1 MADAAGMMDELSRNL
16 ANASQD
22 RRDNILIKMSDL
34 FEGVSHLLDDGGVD
48 TFDSIFV
55 SLIPTCSDAAKSYL
69 STAIAPRSRAPGRAV
84 RSLAFDD
91 SIIVA
96 RPVIRLS
103 PLLLDDHLL
112 ALATV
117 KSLDHLM
124 AMCAR
129 SQLSPGVT
137 DVILSRS
144 DGALMVALV
153 SNPGAELSEK
163 GQARIAE
170 AALDDG
176 ELYDIVQERA
186 DLAPRL
192 ALIEGRDGP
201 SPQPIDVP
209 AALPALDQALRDL
222 LRADRTDV
230 ALGQLAVK
238 VGAPAVAV
246 AKAFALDVHG
256 GFLAYARAAPIQWDT
271 ALHFLMKRYAAG
283 HVTPRLQRAEADFQ
297 KISIAE
303 ARRVVALLAK
313 HAPKPS

>member
-1 MADAAGMMDELSRNL
+1 MADAAAMMDELSRNL

-34 FEGVSHLLDDGGVD
+34 FEGVSHLLDDGGVE

-91 SIIVA
+91 SILVA

-129 SQLSPGVT
+129 SRLSPGVT

-144 DGALMVALV
+144 DGALRVALV
-153 SNPGAELSEK
+153 SNPGAELSAK
-163 GQARIAE
+163 GQSRIAE

-186 DLAPRL
+186 DLAPHL
-192 ALIEGRDGP
+192 ALLEGRDVP
-201 SPQPIDVP
+201 SPPPVAL
-209 AALPALDQALRDL
+209 AAAMPALDQGLRDL

-230 ALGQLAVK
+230 ALGHLAVT
-238 VGAPAVAV
+238 VGVPAAAV

-256 GFLAYARAAPIQWDT
+256 GFLAYARAAPIQWET

-283 HVTPRLQRAEADFQ
+283 QVTPRLQRAEADFQ